1 MSQKPYSID
10 LRSRVIEHIKLG
22 SSQKS
27 TSVLFM
33 LSKSTVGR
41 WWGRYKEEGEIAPKS
56 RHGSKG
62 KVDSEKLKNF
72 VIANENSTL
81 VEIGSYFGVS
91 ACSIYR
97 RLKKLG
103 FSYKKKPLAMWK
115 QVKKNELNI
124 QK

>member
-103 FSYKKKPLAMWK
+103 FSYKK
-115 QVKKNELNI
+115 NR
-124 QK
+124 